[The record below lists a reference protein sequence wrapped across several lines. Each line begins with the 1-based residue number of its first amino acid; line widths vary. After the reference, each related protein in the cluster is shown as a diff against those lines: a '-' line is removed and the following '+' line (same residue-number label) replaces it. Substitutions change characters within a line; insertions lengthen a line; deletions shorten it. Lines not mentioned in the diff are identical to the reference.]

1 MGPSLIHLPPR
12 HHGTGGLR
20 HPPPRSAVP
29 VTSILART
37 LPRPKDIAAAKA
49 PYAQGG
55 VERGEVAGTR
65 ALKWGGAW
73 KGGLTTN
80 WARGRKNVSGGS
92 ARGTR
97 PACSRPPASPLLPL
111 AARLLSG
118 HPISLRNCSG
128 RAERGTE
135 VCTCALTCAKAA
147 GASAVASRRE
157 LRRKSSLVSQSLR
170 NRFGTVAN
178 TRNLLRCIGRSR
190 SGKNLSPPSL

>member
-1 MGPSLIHLPPR
+1 MGPSLIHLPAR
-12 HHGTGGLR
+12 HHRTGGLR

-49 PYAQGG
+49 PTRRAEWNA
-55 VERGEVAGTR
+55 ERGRNAS
-65 ALKWGGAW
+65 AQMGGAW

-178 TRNLLRCIGRSR
+178 TGNLLRCIGRSR

>member
-1 MGPSLIHLPPR
+1 MVQEAYDTHPAIRRACDIYIGAHAAEAEGHRRGQSA
-12 HHGTGGLR
+12 LR
-20 HPPPRSAVP
+20 AGRS
-29 VTSILART
+29 
-37 LPRPKDIAAAKA
+37 
-49 PYAQGG
+49 
-55 VERGEVAGTR
+55 GTR
-65 ALKWGGAW
+65 RGGRNASAQMGAW

-97 PACSRPPASPLLPL
+97 PACSRPPASPLWPL
-111 AARLLSG
+111 AARLLSS
-118 HPISLRNCSG
+118 HPISLRNCPG